1 MIKDCLSII
10 IPYWNSRELTKLLLS
25 ELLRQKEEFP
35 QTEILV
41 VDDCSDGDFL
51 DEIDGITV
59 IHNEKNLGS
68 AGSRNVGLDNA
79 NGEYIAFCDSDDMV
93 VPEYLSMIYRKMRKG
108 FEWVSWDW
116 RFNNGEQ
123 SRQYTPGYRNNAVW
137 AYTFRKDFIGDK
149 RFIHSS
155 VGADDIDFVKRVLD
169 FNVKHYDDPRVL
181 YIYFWYG
188 NENSILHRV
197 LRGERM

>member
-10 IPYWNSRELTKLLLS
+10 IPYWNSKDITKLLLA

-35 QTEILV
+35 QTEIIV
-41 VDDCSDGDFL
+41 VDDCSYGQFL

-59 IHNEKNLGS
+59 IHNKKNLGC
-68 AGSRNVGLDNA
+68 AGSRNVGLNNA

-137 AYTFRKDFIGDK
+137 AYTYRKDFIGDK
-149 RFIHSS
+149 RFVHSP
-155 VGADDIDFVKRVLD
+155 VGADDIDFIKRVID

-181 YIYFWYG
+181 YIYYWYG